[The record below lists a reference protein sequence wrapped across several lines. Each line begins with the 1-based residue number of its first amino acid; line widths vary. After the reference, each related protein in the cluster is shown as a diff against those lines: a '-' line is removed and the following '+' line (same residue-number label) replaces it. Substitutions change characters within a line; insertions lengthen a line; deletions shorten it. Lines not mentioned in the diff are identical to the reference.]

1 MVLQNY
7 NLIKF
12 ELVFATSLHHL
23 PEDELKEE
31 LLKLITL
38 KHSSTLLEKSG
49 RKQGLVNLIQS
60 RACESEDLAVRT
72 FSLFSLLLLRSPD
85 FFSEHFARIFKATS
99 EVLLYYEDSQRVQ
112 VAGLTFLRDLAET
125 SQLVTNLLLQ
135 EEYAEKLLDNLD
147 NLAINDT
154 DAAVNILI
162 PTVGI
167 FQQIA
172 KKSTL
177 SKRMAVR
184 FVANLSLMLSR
195 YDDDLLVHE
204 TCEALLILLN
214 TAPHAVLEHCER
226 LHKNILAHLFHQ
238 LGKES
243 LSDSLTTLSF
253 RFLTKLAFVS
263 PDMKTSIGS
272 RLEHHVI
279 N

>member
-1 MVLQNY
+1 MVEETELQ
-7 NLIKF
+7 
-12 ELVFATSLHHL
+12 VFATSLHHL

-38 KHSSTLLEKSG
+38 KHSTTLLEKTG

-60 RACESEDLAVRT
+60 RACENEDLAVRT
-72 FSLFSLLLLRSPD
+72 FSLFSLLLLRTPD
-85 FFSEHFARIFKATS
+85 FFSEYFPQIFKATTA
-99 EVLLYYEDSQRVQ
+99 VLTYYEDTHRVQ

-125 SQLVTNLLLQ
+125 SKIVTNLLLK
-135 EEYAEKLLDNLD
+135 EEYAEKLIDNID
-147 NLAINDT
+147 NLAINDA
-154 DAAVNILI
+154 DSAVNMLI
-162 PTVGI
+162 PMVGI

-172 KKSTL
+172 KKSAL
-177 SKRMAVR
+177 SRKMAVR

-204 TCEALLILLN
+204 TCEALLILLSSS
-214 TAPHAVLEHCER
+214 PHAVLEHCER

-238 LGKES
+238 LGQES
-243 LSDSLTTLSF
+243 LSESITTLSF
-253 RFLTKLAFVS
+253 HFLTKLAFVS

-272 RLEHHVI
+272 RLVRQMI

>member
-1 MVLQNY
+1 MAEETELQT
-7 NLIKF
+7 
-12 ELVFATSLHHL
+12 FATSLHHL

-38 KHSSTLLEKSG
+38 KHSSSLLEKTG

-60 RACESEDLAVRT
+60 RACENEDLAVRT
-72 FSLFSLLLLRSPD
+72 FSLFSLILLRTPD
-85 FFSEHFARIFKATS
+85 FFSEHFAQVFKATT
-99 EVLLYYEDSQRVQ
+99 EVLTYYDESQRVQ

-125 SQLVTNLLLQ
+125 SQIVTNLLLQ
-135 EEYAEKLLDNLD
+135 EEYADKLIDNLD
-147 NLAINDT
+147 NLAINDA
-154 DAAVNILI
+154 DSAVNTLI

-172 KKSTL
+172 KKSSL

-214 TAPHAVLEHCER
+214 SSPNAVLEHCER

-238 LGKES
+238 LGQES
-243 LSDSLTTLSF
+243 LSESLTTLSF
-253 RFLTKLAFVS
+253 NFLTKLAFVS

-272 RLEHHVI
+272 RLVGQMI